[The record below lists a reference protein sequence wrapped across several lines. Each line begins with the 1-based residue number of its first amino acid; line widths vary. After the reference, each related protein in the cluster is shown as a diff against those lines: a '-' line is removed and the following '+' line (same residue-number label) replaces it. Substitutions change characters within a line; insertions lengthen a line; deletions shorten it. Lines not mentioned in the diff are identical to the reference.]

1 MPKGRSASQAGRR
14 GTALVSVAVGSR
26 GRVFLVARLCLRF
39 SARVALRGFP
49 VPSSPWPPGS
59 LPALCP
65 FSPPAACR
73 SSLPRAAHRLL
84 RCWPPRLGPNPAPP
98 SGGVAAGH
106 AGWPGVRVP
115 MARAFGTAS
124 AAPRV
129 GPGGR
134 PEGLGRPFRRVA
146 GESGFRGLWP
156 RATGCGG
163 GGAAGIAEGLVGR
176 SRCHVGPSSCSEAAG
191 GEIPACVL
199 VAVGCARGVP
209 RRPPPRSAACLARRL
224 VFSRPALPHR
234 VGARPR
240 PGCASLPRPAAAL
253 PRGVCLGR
261 CRRRGGGPSSPRV
274 ALPRSARACARVR
287 PGGPSRAGVRATC
300 VKVDLS
306 PAGCSPFPP
315 GSGVGPGP
323 GPSAPVPVPRLGRGG
338 RAGRLWSP
346 SLWPSSGVCHPCAR
360 ARRRGSEPGLG
371 RAPGLD
377 RRRAR
382 ALRPHGRDC
391 PSGWAP
397 RSASRSLPERWGC
410 PAGWGRAVPP
420 PRCPPARARV
430 WSPTSSRL
438 PGTDRAVRLLARGA
452 REGGGGSCACGRAGC
467 ARAREW
473 MGFGSLRP
481 TLPPRHP
488 SPPRPIAPRA
498 CSLGSL
504 PPRPPGSRPLACGT
518 PGPSSRGP
526 PGLGRGPSPRSTYLV
541 DPASSICLSQRL
553 SHACLS
559 THGRYSETANGSL
572 NQLWFLWSL
581 APLLLG

>member
-115 MARAFGTAS
+115 MARAFGTGS

-338 RAGRLWSP
+338 RARPALVAFALAVEWRVPPLRPRPPAGLGAGPRP
-346 SLWPSSGVCHPCAR
+346 GPGPRPEACAGAAAAR
-360 ARRRGSEPGLG
+360 ARLSLGLG
-371 RAPGLD
+371 TAVRLSLAARTLGL
-377 RRRAR
+377 
-382 ALRPHGRDC
+382 
-391 PSGWAP
+391 P
-397 RSASRSLPERWGC
+397 RGVGEGC
-410 PAGWGRAVPP
+410 PPAAL
-420 PRCPPARARV
+420 PARARACV
-430 WSPTSSRL
+430 VA
-438 PGTDRAVRLLARGA
+438 DFLAAAGHGSGGPPPRTRGA
-452 REGGGGSCACGRAGC
+452 RGGWGVVCVWAGGLR
-467 ARAREW
+467 ARA
-473 MGFGSLRP
+473 
-481 TLPPRHP
+481 
-488 SPPRPIAPRA
+488 
-498 CSLGSL
+498 
-504 PPRPPGSRPLACGT
+504 
-518 PGPSSRGP
+518 
-526 PGLGRGPSPRSTYLV
+526 
-541 DPASSICLSQRL
+541 
-553 SHACLS
+553 
-559 THGRYSETANGSL
+559 
-572 NQLWFLWSL
+572 
-581 APLLLG
+581 

>member
-115 MARAFGTAS
+115 MARAFGTGS

-315 GSGVGPGP
+315 
-323 GPSAPVPVPRLGRGG
+323 LGRGWGPARGPRPRSRSPVSGGAGAPAGFGRLRFGRRVACATPAPAPAGGARSRASAGPRASTGGVRGRCGRTGATVPRAGHRGPPLARCPNVGAAPRGGGGLSPRRAARPRARVCGRRLPRGCRARIGRSASSHAG
-338 RAGRLWSP
+338 RARGVGGRVRV
-346 SLWPSSGVCHPCAR
+346 GGRVAR
-360 ARRRGSEPGLG
+360 ARVSGWGSA
-371 RAPGLD
+371 RCAPPS
-377 RRRAR
+377 RRATP
-382 ALRPHGRDC
+382 RPPV
-391 PSGWAP
+391 PS
-397 RSASRSLPERWGC
+397 
-410 PAGWGRAVPP
+410 
-420 PRCPPARARV
+420 PPARAR
-430 WSPTSSRL
+430 SALCL
-438 PGTDRAVRLLARGA
+438 PARPAAAPSLAGRRAHP
-452 REGGGGSCACGRAGC
+452 REV
-467 ARAREW
+467 
-473 MGFGSLRP
+473 P
-481 TLPPRHP
+481 
-488 SPPRPIAPRA
+488 
-498 CSLGSL
+498 
-504 PPRPPGSRPLACGT
+504 
-518 PGPSSRGP
+518 
-526 PGLGRGPSPRSTYLV
+526 
-541 DPASSICLSQRL
+541 PASVGGPRRALPTWLILPVAY
-553 SHACLS
+553 ACLKD
-559 THGRYSETANGSL
+559 
-572 NQLWFLWSL
+572 
-581 APLLLG
+581 